1 VPSVCAANIAR
12 LHREA
17 RIDRGPEKRI
27 ADRAARG
34 TRRNPGHCDAKRT
47 CRRRAR
53 ISKINRHLFCGC
65 RRTRIPN
72 VCELFAARIS
82 RPRMSPAI
90 GNVLREKITIR
101 NGRVLESN
109 YTDWWPA
116 RSAIG
121 LRRRGRENSPSRPTI
136 RGMTVVDRPTISG
149 QFLGRFHAHG
159 LLNKLKMPSIYRHFR
174 PAQARPSIGAERN
187 RVGGKKIRVPP
198 DAGPPFV
205 ESAPRAYWLKA
216 SNAAP
221 PSSTFAGAIPG
232 EWSSPI
238 NLAPKPS
245 WLKTFCGVRTR

>member
-1 VPSVCAANIAR
+1 MMLPSVCAANIAR

-27 ADRAARG
+27 ADRAVRG

-109 YTDWWPA
+109 YTDWCLRGRQWCCGA
-116 RSAIG
+116 AVGRTRHLALRFGDDGCRSADDQRTILG
-121 LRRRGRENSPSRPTI
+121 PVPCSRSP
-136 RGMTVVDRPTISG
+136 
-149 QFLGRFHAHG
+149 Q
-159 LLNKLKMPSIYRHFR
+159 
-174 PAQARPSIGAERN
+174 
-187 RVGGKKIRVPP
+187 
-198 DAGPPFV
+198 
-205 ESAPRAYWLKA
+205 
-216 SNAAP
+216 
-221 PSSTFAGAIPG
+221 
-232 EWSSPI
+232 
-238 NLAPKPS
+238 
-245 WLKTFCGVRTR
+245 